1 MPQPQGNAWAQD
13 ILKRLA
19 HTCHKK
25 KKEDN
30 AGWERCPRARTKQ
43 CSGVRE
49 RCSGVRSVRAF
60 GFKTFG
66 PCFGIFV
73 LFGTV
78 FGLFGVLFCSVIQG
92 MCFVRLFCSG
102 VSTHCEF
109 VRLF

>member
-1 MPQPQGNAWAQD
+1 MPF
-13 ILKRLA
+13 LKELSS
-19 HTCHKK
+19 
-25 KKEDN
+25 
-30 AGWERCPRARTKQ
+30 ARTKQ

-66 PCFGIFV
+66 PCFGLFV

-92 MCFVRLFCSG
+92 MCLVRLFCSG

>member
-1 MPQPQGNAWAQD
+1 MPF
-13 ILKRLA
+13 RLA
-19 HTCHKK
+19 QQGGIA
-25 KKEDN
+25 E
-30 AGWERCPRARTKQ
+30 GLVVVRCRARTKQ

-60 GFKTFG
+60 GFKTFR
-66 PCFGIFV
+66 PCFGLFV

-109 VRLF
+109 VRVF

>member
-1 MPQPQGNAWAQD
+1 MKLHLVLFGIAATQGANSLHGTFARSQFRAQP
-13 ILKRLA
+13 
-19 HTCHKK
+19 
-25 KKEDN
+25 
-30 AGWERCPRARTKQ
+30 KQ
-43 CSGVRE
+43 CLGVRE

-66 PCFGIFV
+66 PCFGLFV

-78 FGLFGVLFCSVIQG
+78 LGLFGVLFCSVFQG